1 MTAVQWLAK
10 ELESYG
16 DPQYCELEW
25 KVLDLLIEQAKEM
38 EKEQIMNAWATGVIS
53 QGNMTAEQY
62 YNETYA
68 SKASDEHIETDVEK
82 VTEADYIKLLE
93 KTISTL
99 KSASSQ
105 TDREFLSEQNEFDT
119 DNMKDLII
127 QALNNAFGILEKQ
140 IPQTKKKT
148 ESISIID
155 VKPSELLSFMKSN
168 DIPNDAVFSG
178 RDNGYDAWDDIV
190 LYWEIDIPTTDK
202 DKKAFKRKRFTD
214 IAWKVV
220 YDILMKNGYKRVG
233 YNSGLLK
240 QFDDTTVYDMFISKN
255 FDRLVKYYSLP
266 FVKEA

>member
-1 MTAVQWLAK
+1 
-10 ELESYG
+10 
-16 DPQYCELEW
+16 
-25 KVLDLLIEQAKEM
+25 M
-38 EKEQIMNAWATGVIS
+38 EKN
-53 QGNMTAEQY
+53 NKLK
-62 YNETYA
+62 NF
-68 SKASDEHIETDVEK
+68 
-82 VTEADYIKLLE
+82 IKT
-93 KTISTL
+93 TI
-99 KSASSQ
+99 
-105 TDREFLSEQNEFDT
+105 REFLNEQNEFDT
-119 DNMKDLII
+119 DNMKDLIT

-190 LYWEIDIPTTDK
+190 LSWEIDIPTTDK

-240 QFDDTTVYDMFISKN
+240 QFDDTTVYDMFISKD